1 VATEDKVQRIVDCE
15 RTLKPAPKIEPTF
28 KVELT
33 ANALTHS
40 LKMAGGKA
48 SQSFKNIFR
57 QARPDGDRAYAAE
70 HDNFT
75 YCGKINPHT
84 MSRPLINAAMV
95 AARGGTERD
104 HRALEINY
112 SEVKK
117 EKFVSFE
124 RAEKER
130 QEKWA
135 AERKRE
141 EEQRK
146 LKDEQQT
153 HQLLKEHVRNRDPA
167 LAAQIERT
175 QHRDLEKQMMM
186 RKNMD
191 EQQRAEH
198 ERQAAQRAHEIH
210 QARLRAEAESERVER
225 FHREHMERERLRKE
239 KSERETAAMYRAL
252 AEFDFECQNGSRWGV
267 GLGGNPF
274 GPPVYLGIDW

>member
-1 VATEDKVQRIVDCE
+1 
-15 RTLKPAPKIEPTF
+15 
-28 KVELT
+28 
-33 ANALTHS
+33 
-40 LKMAGGKA
+40 
-48 SQSFKNIFR
+48 
-57 QARPDGDRAYAAE
+57 
-70 HDNFT
+70 
-75 YCGKINPHT
+75 

-95 AARGGTERD
+95 AARGETERD

-175 QHRDLEKQMMM
+175 QHRELEKQMMM

-210 QARLRAEAESERVER
+210 QARLRAEAESEHVER

-274 GPPVYLGIDW
+274 GAPVYLGIDW

>member
-75 YCGKINPHT
+75 YRGKINPHT

-124 RAEKER
+124 RAEKEH

-175 QHRDLEKQMMM
+175 QHRELEKQMMM

-210 QARLRAEAESERVER
+210 QARLRAEAESEQARWANWEQK
-225 FHREHMERERLRKE
+225 ERERRHKE
-239 KSERETAAMYRAL
+239 KSDRINAEKYHAL
-252 AEFDFECQNGSRWGV
+252 AMAEYECQTGSLFGNSI
-267 GLGGNPF
+267 GGNPF
-274 GPPVYLGIDW
+274 GAPVYLGIDW